1 MDGFSVMAGARE
13 ITEATKI
20 LFGNNRKTLYVQRD
34 LPTNRRNQLLLGML
48 RGHRPAFGV
57 SNKRTV
63 SLRFR
68 AQSKPRDF
76 AEAVTS
82 SVDEQS
88 SLIEKPSWIS
98 IQKLGALRWLQKETY
113 ETENLGTGSFL
124 EKKMKGGVDCGLTE
138 ATRLGRSRRY
148 LLSSKGVLQNYQIN
162 EFAAIWFIVG

>member
-1 MDGFSVMAGARE
+1 MAGARE

-34 LPTNRRNQLLLGML
+34 LPINRRNQLLLGML

-76 AEAVTS
+76 VSGAVTS

-98 IQKLGALRWLQKETY
+98 IQKLGL
-113 ETENLGTGSFL
+113 LGGF
-124 EKKMKGGVDCGLTE
+124 KKKLTSQRIWGLG
-138 ATRLGRSRRY
+138 AFSRRR
-148 LLSSKGVLQNYQIN
+148 
-162 EFAAIWFIVG
+162 